1 MNYSTWTKLMIYPEI
16 YSTYADS
23 STKELYRETEK
34 CLLKLTAISSHLSF
48 NEMCLN
54 NRLLPI
60 FKSVRL
66 HDEAAR
72 GENFVNIFRE
82 DLNKS
87 EIIHQI
93 ASKATTRNEYDEA
106 MRALKN
112 HVTNDD
118 RHQALMLLSKHTGE
132 LKLEEVPTKHTRK
145 LVNLFTGPILLK
157 RELEYFINL
166 SDVIVDPKIKEA
178 FSLDYNYHLKSKF
191 DKIKYKVKIELL
203 YESIRDKA
211 RENKVS
217 VSNEKSLKSELER
230 IAKKNIN
237 NHTSNLLPKKQCDK
251 IKEFTNKPEIIVRK
265 ADKSNTFVILNTS
278 FYQEQLNAI
287 ISDPTK
293 FGKVDHDSTNE
304 LNRELNKLITVAKK
318 TEDPVTFPKI

>member
-1 MNYSTWTKLMIYPEI
+1 MIYPEI

-23 STKELYRETEK
+23 STKELYREMEK

-203 YESIRDKA
+203 FESLRDKA
-211 RENKVS
+211 RENKVR
-217 VSNEKSLKSELER
+217 VSNEESLKSELER
-230 IAKKNIN
+230 IGTKTIN
-237 NHTSNLLPKKQCDK
+237 DHTNYLLTKEQRDK
-251 IKEFTNKPEIIVRK
+251 IKDFTN
-265 ADKSNTFVILNTS
+265 
-278 FYQEQLNAI
+278 
-287 ISDPTK
+287 
-293 FGKVDHDSTNE
+293 
-304 LNRELNKLITVAKK
+304 
-318 TEDPVTFPKI
+318 